1 MVIAA
6 LIYFLAGYH
15 KVRRSGLDWAIG
27 DNVRYVMLWGPSVG
41 QAAWEG
47 LSPWV
52 AERDWASQAT
62 AAFILAFK
70 VTFPVVLFALSL
82 LPPHSR
88 VPVSFTVLTWVFM
101 ALAYCVWPLTCLA
114 LFSNV

>member
-47 LSPWV
+47 LATWV
-52 AERDWASQAT
+52 AERDWASRAT
-62 AAFILAFK
+62 GAFILAFE
-70 VTFPVVLFALSL
+70 VTFPVVLFRRSLQPLYALVAVSL
-82 LPPHSR
+82 RSEERRVGKECVSTCRSR
-88 VPVSFTVLTWVFM
+88 WSPFH
-101 ALAYCVWPLTCLA
+101 
-114 LFSNV
+114 